1 MKTLCVGLV
10 LVLVMTF
17 AAPLLSFADS
27 QLSLSMTTNSVLFAP
42 DSKLEVS
49 VSIENPVLHGGGIY
63 ALRYYSQR

>member
-49 VSIENPVLHGGGIY
+49 VSIENPVLPGGGIY